1 MSVKLP
7 VEKLF
12 SSVVQTGLCTRCGT
26 CVGVCPVDNIYIPDP
41 LGECLPEA
49 RDKCTSCGLCLSSC
63 PGASVEFVPLEEK
76 YVGEGRV
83 ETGFLGR
90 VRSVYLAHAVDEGVR
105 NGGAS
110 GGVVTAILISLLRKG
125 KIDGAVVFGPS
136 SRDNWVSEGRVARS
150 EEEFLLSSQS
160 RYYLSP
166 MNTILSSITDSG
178 ETLAY
183 VGLPCHVHGLRKAQ
197 QSKWSTSVKLSPVIG
212 IYCGNNL
219 YFEGTRAILKKLGI
233 KSMDEVKRLSYR
245 EGEWP
250 GHFHVETRD
259 GVEKRISKLEFNQT
273 IPFFINRRC
282 LLCIDLTNELSD
294 ISVGDG
300 WAKEGSSSGGWSIII
315 TRTEEGERIVK
326 EAENESAIVLEKI
339 SPEEAESM
347 HSHAFD
353 LKKTGAS
360 IRLEQWKYFGFEV
373 PAYDRKVQ
381 SPSFLR
387 KVTEFFISIEF
398 LVASSA
404 FGRLIFK
411 VLPLG
416 LTGNFFKKL
425 RRVWIKRSKR
435 DGGRKPY

>member
-1 MSVKLP
+1 MSVELP
-7 VEKLF
+7 VEKLLRT
-12 SSVVQTGLCTRCGT
+12 VVQTGLCTRCGT
-26 CVGVCPVDNIYIPDP
+26 CMGVCPVDNIYIPDP
-41 LGECLPEA
+41 LGQCLPVA
-49 RDKCTSCGLCLSSC
+49 RDKCTSCGLCLNSC
-63 PGASVEFVPLEEK
+63 PGASVEFVPLEEN
-76 YVGEGRV
+76 YIGEV
-83 ETGFLGR
+83 PIETEFLGR
-90 VRSVYLAHAVDEGVR
+90 VRSVYLAHAVDEDVR

-110 GGVVTAILISLLRKG
+110 GGVVTAILINLLRKG
-125 KIDGAVVFGPS
+125 EIDGAIVFGPP
-136 SRDNWVSEGRVARS
+136 SRDNWISEGRVARS

-166 MNTILSSITDSG
+166 MNTILSSIAKSS

-197 QSKWSTSVKLSPVIG
+197 QSKWNASVNLSPVIG

-219 YFEGTRAILKKLGI
+219 YFEGTRAILRKLGI
-233 KSMDEVKRLSYR
+233 KSMEKVKRLSYR

-259 GVEKRISKLEFNQT
+259 GIEKRISKLEFNQT

-326 EAENESAIVLEKI
+326 EAESESAVVLEKI
-339 SPEEAESM
+339 SSEEAEAM

-353 LKKTGAS
+353 LKKTGAF
-360 IRLEQWKYFGFEV
+360 IRLKQWKYFGFQV
-373 PAYDRKVQ
+373 PVYDRRVH
-381 SPSFLR
+381 SPRFLR
-387 KVTEFFISIEF
+387 KLIEFFISIEF
-398 LVASSA
+398 LVASST

-416 LTGNFFKKL
+416 LTGNFFRKL
-425 RRVWIKRSKR
+425 RSLWIKRSKR
-435 DGGRKPY
+435 YSDRRPF